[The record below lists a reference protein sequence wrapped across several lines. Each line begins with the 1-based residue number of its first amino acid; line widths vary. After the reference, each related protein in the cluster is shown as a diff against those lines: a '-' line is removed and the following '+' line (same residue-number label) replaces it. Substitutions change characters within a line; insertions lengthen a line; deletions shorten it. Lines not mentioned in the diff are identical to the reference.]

1 MAASALYLE
10 PPLGDPE
17 DGPPRRR
24 RSGLSFGAV
33 VAIVVALLAA
43 LLALTLLRGATIS
56 QHRSDMKTT
65 RVVLP
70 PPPPP
75 PPPPQIKQVKPP
87 EPKPT
92 PLEQPADAPP
102 PPDAPAP
109 SAPAA
114 PGADALTAREGAGP
128 SSYGLA
134 IGDGSGT
141 RAGGKVGGFGGF
153 NRAAYASYLEGEIRR
168 ALEADK
174 ALRSS
179 ALKAKA
185 RVWIDAAGQ
194 VTRVEVD
201 GAERGAAIRAALLGR
216 SVRAPDPSVA
226 MPVALSLDIRRAG

>member
-1 MAASALYLE
+1 MAASAFYLE
-10 PPLGDPE
+10 PEEPE
-17 DGPPRRR
+17 DGSRRR

-33 VAIVVALLAA
+33 VAIAVAVLAA
-43 LLALTLLRGATIS
+43 FLALTLLRGTTIS
-56 QHRSDMKTT
+56 ERHSDMKTT

-75 PPPPQIKQVKPP
+75 PPPEVKQVKPP

-92 PLEQPADAPP
+92 PLEQPADTPP
-102 PPDAPAP
+102 PPSAPAP
-109 SAPAA
+109 AAPAA

-134 IGDGSGT
+134 IGDGSGS

-153 NRAAYASYLEGEIRR
+153 NRAAYASYLEGEIKR
-168 ALEADK
+168 AMEADK
-174 ALRSS
+174 ALRSA

-185 RVWIDAAGQ
+185 RVWIDASGKI
-194 VTRVEVD
+194 TRVEVD
-201 GAERGAAIRAALLGR
+201 GSERAETIRAALVGR
-216 SVRAPDPSVA
+216 AVRPPDPSVA